1 MEVDLDEEWVVPPAM
16 PHSKC
21 GWTPFVGMRLRGRVR
36 RVVLRGQV
44 AYVDGVVTAAPGAGQ
59 NIRYMPLSASQ
70 PAQPAQAL
78 LSSPVVSSVADH
90 AQLDAVP
97 PASHAQVRRARGRP
111 VGGTASLI
119 PLSSFIH
126 VIASSFRAQ
135 LMSTLHK
142 SISITFIHRA
152 CTVAVG
158 LPQSRARALRT

>member
-70 PAQPAQAL
+70 PAHPAQAL

-97 PASHAQVRRARGRP
+97 PPPTPKSAEP
-111 VGGTASLI
+111 VAALWAGLHPSYPFHLSFMSSR
-119 PLSSFIH
+119 PLSAHI
-126 VIASSFRAQ
+126 
-135 LMSTLHK
+135 
-142 SISITFIHRA
+142 
-152 CTVAVG
+152 
-158 LPQSRARALRT
+158 